1 MSDTESTETRESLS
15 VKEFAEA
22 DLAKAASV
30 MRLAEAG
37 RFEAERRKFEIEAAG
52 AEIVYRRLE
61 REEKETLVGDKY
73 NHIFQFNEVVTSSSA
88 KVCMNQLATWDR
100 LEEGCSIE
108 ISFNSPG
115 GEIIAGMAM
124 FDFIQEIRAKDH
136 RVTTSTRGMAASMA
150 GILLM
155 AGDHRVMGKEA
166 WLLIHEASFGA
177 AGSMGSVEDT
187 VEWVKRIQKRILNIF
202 ASRSK
207 LSSISIGRKWKRKD
221 WWISSDEALKWGFV
235 DEVRG
240 N

>member
-1 MSDTESTETRESLS
+1 MADNEPTETRESLS
-15 VKEFAEA
+15 IKELAEA
-22 DLAKAASV
+22 ELARAAAT
-30 MRLAEAG
+30 MRIAEAG
-37 RFEAERRKFEIEAAG
+37 RFEAEMHKFQIEAAG
-52 AEIVYRRLE
+52 AEIVYRRLD

-73 NHIFQFNEVVTSSSA
+73 NYVFQFNEVVSSSSA
-88 KVCMNQLATWDR
+88 KSCMNQLTIWDR
-100 LEEGCSIE
+100 LEPGCQME

-115 GEIIAGMAM
+115 GEIISGMAL
-124 FDFIQEIRAKDH
+124 FDFIQEMRARGH
-136 RVTTSTRGMAASMA
+136 YIITSTRGMAASMA

-155 AGDHRVMGKEA
+155 AGDHRVMGREA

-177 AGSMGSVEDT
+177 AGSMGTVEDT

-235 DEVRG
+235 DELKG
-240 N
+240 